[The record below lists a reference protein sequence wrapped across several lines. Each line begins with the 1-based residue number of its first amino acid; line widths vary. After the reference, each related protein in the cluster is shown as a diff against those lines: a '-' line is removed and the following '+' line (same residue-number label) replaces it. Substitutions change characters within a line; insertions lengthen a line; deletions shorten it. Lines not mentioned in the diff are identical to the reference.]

1 MEQPTPPGF
10 EPIDLGAGFARLFG
24 PVWLCQ
30 ETCSLG
36 FRVQEHH
43 LNPAGFCNG
52 GAMATFADMQIVAV
66 VAGAGTTLPHAP
78 TISLS
83 IDYLNTAPCGAWV
96 EAAAVLLRK
105 TRTMVFTQALITVD
119 GDPVARTH
127 AIYRHYGT

>member
-1 MEQPTPPGF
+1 MQHPIPPGF
-10 EPIDLGAGFARLFG
+10 EPIDLGPGFARTVG
-24 PVWLCQ
+24 PVYLRQ
-30 ETCSLG
+30 ETCALG
-36 FRVQEHH
+36 FRVEEHH

-66 VAGAGTTLPHAP
+66 IAGAGTTLPHAP

-105 TRTMVFTQALITVD
+105 TSTMVFTQALITVD
-119 GDPVARTH
+119 GAPVARTH